1 MRFPPEFLDEL
12 RNRVPLEDVI
22 GRHVR
27 LQKKGREFVGL
38 SPFNKEKS
46 PSFTVVPSKGFYHC
60 FSSGEHGDVISFLMK
75 VEGLTF
81 PEAVEKLAGE
91 AGLRMPEQSPESRQR
106 AQQAADQRG
115 VLEQAAD
122 WYVEKLFGP
131 EGRAALSYLRDR
143 GLSLETIRSFRLGFS
158 PDSRSALKDHFCSNG
173 HTERGLVAAGL
184 LIDPQEGNRQTY
196 DRFRGRVM
204 FPIADLRGRIVAF
217 GGRALGDG
225 QPKYLNSPETDLFH
239 KGRNL
244 YGGDI
249 ARRAAH
255 DGATVIVTEGYMDVI
270 ALHAAGFGG
279 AVAPL
284 GTALTEEQLDL
295 IWRMADEPVL
305 CFDGDKAGQRAAGR
319 ALERALPMLKPGKSL
334 RFALL
339 PTGEDP
345 DSLIR
350 REGAG
355 AMKSLLRSAT
365 SLSEKLWET
374 EVVGRDIANPERR
387 AAAWQ
392 ALQALVARIEDPT
405 VRKSFSDSFFQRFW
419 RRGGTRRDRDARP
432 GFKAGSAAAGAT
444 SGRLERERLM
454 LAVVLHHPELLS
466 EIAEDLGNVSF
477 SAPDLDNLRQQ
488 VLIRAFEGAPL
499 ESDRL
504 KDHLIAAGFA
514 SAIASVTGDRSLRT
528 VAFARPEA
536 DKAEALAGW
545 KHTFRIFQQEA
556 LKEEI
561 NHAEQRLAA
570 EATPEN
576 FRYLLDLRAQE
587 LSLLDEDPGDPALQR
602 L

>member
-91 AGLRMPEQSPESRQR
+91 AGLRMPEQSPESRER
-106 AQQAADQRG
+106 ARKAADQRD

-122 WYVEKLFGP
+122 WFAEKLFAP
-131 EGRAALSYLRDR
+131 EGRGALAYLRDR
-143 GLSLETIRSFRLGFS
+143 GLSEETIRRFRLGYS
-158 PDSRSALKDHFCSNG
+158 PDGRNILRQHFLNEGQSDRS
-173 HTERGLVAAGL
+173 LVAAGL
-184 LIDPQEGNRQTY
+184 VIDPQEGGREPY

-204 FPIADLRGRIVAF
+204 FPISDLRGRIVAF

-244 YGGDI
+244 YAGDL

-270 ALHAAGFGG
+270 ALHAAGFTG

-295 IWRMADEPVL
+295 LWRMADEPVL
-305 CFDGDKAGQRAAGR
+305 CFDGDKAGLRAAGR
-319 ALERALPMLKPGKSL
+319 ALERALPKLTPGKSL
-334 RFALL
+334 RFATL
-339 PTGEDP
+339 PNGEDP

-350 REGAG
+350 KEGSG
-355 AMKSLLRSAT
+355 AMKSLLRSAVN
-365 SLSEKLWET
+365 LSEKLWEM
-374 EVVGRDIANPERR
+374 EVVGRDMDNPERR
-387 AAAWQ
+387 AAAWA
-392 ALQALVARIEDPT
+392 ALGEQVRRIEDKT
-405 VRKSFSDSFFQRFW
+405 VQKSFNDSFYQRFW
-419 RRGGTRRDRDARP
+419 RRGGKDRNRESKTGFRAGIAAPVSTP
-432 GFKAGSAAAGAT
+432 G
-444 SGRLERERLM
+444 RVERERIM
-454 LAVVLHHPELLS
+454 LKIILNNPDLLPEVF
-466 EIAEDLGNVSF
+466 EQLGNVTF

-488 VLIRAFEGAPL
+488 VLIRAFECTPL
-499 ESDRL
+499 EPDRL
-504 KDHLIAAGFA
+504 KDQLIGAGFA
-514 SAIASVTGDRSLRT
+514 SVIASVTEDRSLRT
-528 VAFARPEA
+528 VAFARPGA
-536 DKAEALAGW
+536 DRAEALAGW
-545 KHTFRIFQQEA
+545 NHTFRIFQQEA

-561 NHAEQRLAA
+561 SHAEQRLAT
-570 EATPEN
+570 ENTPEN

-587 LSLLDEDPGDPALQR
+587 LALLDEDEPDPLRQR
-602 L
+602 A